1 MNIFEQTYLKIINE
15 NNNQIDNL
23 IIVDVQPAY
32 DKFISFNI
40 NKMLSYIQQ
49 FDNILWLY
57 NRRIIRLY

>member
-15 NNNQIDNL
+15 NNNQINNL

-40 NKMLSYIQQ
+40 NKMLSYVQQ

-57 NRRIIRLY
+57 NR